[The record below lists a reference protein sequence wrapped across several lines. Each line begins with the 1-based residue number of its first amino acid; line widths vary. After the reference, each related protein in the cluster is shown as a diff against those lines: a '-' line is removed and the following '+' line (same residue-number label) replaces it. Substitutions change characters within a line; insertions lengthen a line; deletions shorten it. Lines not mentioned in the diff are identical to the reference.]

1 MEATLDSDVKK
12 LYEDLLG
19 RYKNIDKQSLI
30 KAFEIANKG
39 HKNQKRYSGEPYIT
53 HPLSVAIYLSDL
65 SMDIETITSAIL
77 HDLIE
82 DTEITYDDLKKEF
95 GSTVADIVDGVTK
108 LDKINYNSKEEA
120 KADGIRKMVVAMSK
134 DIRVLILKLADRLHN
149 IQTIDYLDDWKKERI
164 AEETLYVYAPLA
176 HRLGL
181 QNIKHVLEDISF
193 EILFNKQN
201 EEINNLIKKSN
212 PDREKNINY
221 AIDVIKNLLSD
232 NSISADVSGRPKH
245 NYSIYKKI
253 INNGL
258 SFNEINDLVGIR
270 ILTDDVKN
278 CYTILGL
285 IHANFQPV
293 LGRFKDFI
301 SMPKF
306 NLYQSL
312 HTTVLTKDGQRME
325 IQIRT
330 HDMHYRAEY
339 GVAAHWK
346 YKESPI
352 NDLQQWTEDL
362 NNISEEYPEPNEF
375 LSHMKLD
382 LYDEEVFCL
391 TPNGDVITLPNG
403 ATPVDFAFA
412 VHTQVGEKLIG
423 AKINNKLVSL
433 GTSLKTGDT
442 VEILTT
448 KDNEKGP
455 SRDWLNFVK
464 TSRARSKIK
473 SWHQKQMKDE
483 DLQKGKQI
491 LNSWLDD
498 NQEVLNNSNK
508 EDILKELMN
517 FYKYRNVETL
527 YLNLGHGNIKID
539 NVGNRIRKFV
549 FPEEITDD
557 EDIFTPDQP
566 QSSNN
571 QQVIVE
577 GYDDI
582 KVRMAKCC
590 VPVPGDDIIGFV
602 TINQG
607 ISIHRSDCLNVNIDN
622 SKGER
627 IVDVSWG
634 FDTHSGSIVWLEIE
648 AIDRPY
654 LLRDATIAISDNG
667 GNILVAKSITNSKR
681 IVSLLFQIELSDNA
695 QLDTIIS
702 DAKDIENVFEVN
714 KVHPGKG
721 NL

>member
-149 IQTIDYLDDWKKERI
+149 IQTIDYLDEWKKERI

-362 NNISEEYPEPNEF
+362 NSISDEYPEPNEF

-508 EDILKELMN
+508 EDILKELMF

-539 NVGNRIRKFV
+539 NVGTRIRKFV

-714 KVHPGKG
+714 KVHPGKDK
-721 NL
+721 

>member
-362 NNISEEYPEPNEF
+362 NSISDEYPEPNEF

-539 NVGNRIRKFV
+539 NVGTRIRKFV

-557 EDIFTPDQP
+557 EDIFTPDQS

-714 KVHPGKG
+714 KVHPGKD
-721 NL
+721 N

>member
-352 NDLQQWTEDL
+352 NDLQQWTDDL
-362 NNISEEYPEPNEF
+362 NSISDEYPEPNEF

-448 KDNEKGP
+448 KDNKKGP

-539 NVGNRIRKFV
+539 NVGTRIRKFV

-721 NL
+721 N

>member
-212 PDREKNINY
+212 LDREKNINY

-352 NDLQQWTEDL
+352 NDLQQWTDDL
-362 NNISEEYPEPNEF
+362 NSISDEYPEPNEF

-448 KDNEKGP
+448 KDNKKGP

-539 NVGNRIRKFV
+539 NVGTRIRKFV

-695 QLDTIIS
+695 QLDTIIA

-721 NL
+721 S